1 MSMFTGAVDRVH
13 LAQPVVGA
21 SAPYLF
27 GEEDTWFA
35 SQIALLEAW
44 GHPVLNVIQQLGTE
58 ACNTEDIHW
67 FGDVTNPYK
76 DQVNYG
82 TGYNSSATG
91 IVVDNYTRFK
101 VGNLVRLDSSG
112 EVVLVTSVAS
122 SYIGVVRDFGQSA
135 EAWTARAASI
145 VDNDYLTILG
155 SSYEPGHPWP
165 TIMNSLKVEYV
176 NYIQDHRTSFGLTE
190 RTKLA
195 KMRYDESLWSYEQRK
210 KAIEHDM
217 GIERQIIDGMPY
229 ASDKGQYVAAT
240 GNTGPSEAGGLQ
252 YFLST
257 YCSADHLVTETDL
270 TEFEFIDWLT
280 IMEAQ
285 GSDSKMLVIPRQ
297 LGAAFTKWQMARE
310 FVSVDNDKMGLAI
323 RKWVSPGM
331 KEFYIVAHD
340 YLKANVVGTS
350 AARCLCLDL
359 ANIQYVNMVGGTTQI
374 REGDPYRATGA
385 TLVEGEFQT
394 LFSLR
399 VEKFDTHGMLT
410 FTTTS

>member
-1 MSMFTGAVDRVH
+1 MTMFTGIVDRAN
-13 LAQPVVGA
+13 LAQPAVGA
-21 SAPYLF
+21 SAPYKF

-44 GHPVLNVIQQLGTE
+44 GHPVLNIIQKLGTE
-58 ACNTEDIHW
+58 SCDTEDIHW

-101 VGNLVRLDSSG
+101 VGQLVRHDDTG
-112 EVVLVTSVAS
+112 EVMLVTSVAS

-135 EAWTARAASI
+135 EGWTALAGTLD
-145 VDNDYLTILG
+145 DNDYLTILG

-165 TIMNSLKVEYV
+165 TILNTLKVEYV
-176 NYIQDHRTSFGLTE
+176 NYVQDHRTSFGLTE
-190 RTKLA
+190 RTNLA
-195 KMRYDESLWSYEQRK
+195 KMKYDEKLWSYEQRK
-210 KAIEHDM
+210 KAIEHNM
-217 GIERQIIDGMPY
+217 GIERQIIDGKPY

-240 GNTGPSEAGGLQ
+240 GNTAPSQCGGI
-252 YFLST
+252 YHFLST
-257 YCSADHLVTETDL
+257 YCSSDHLVTETDL

-285 GSDSKMLVIPRQ
+285 GSDSKLLVIPRQ

-310 FVSVDNDKMGLAI
+310 FVNVGNDEMGLAI
-323 RKWVSPGM
+323 RKWTSPGM

-350 AARCLCLDL
+350 AARAYCLDL
-359 ANIQYVNMVGGTTQI
+359 ANIQYVNMVGGTTTI
-374 REGDPYRATGA
+374 REGDPYKATGA
-385 TLVEGEFQT
+385 TLMEGEFQT
-394 LFSLR
+394 IFSLR
-399 VEKFDTHGMLT
+399 IEKFDTHGVLT

>member
-1 MSMFTGAVDRVH
+1 MSMFTGIVDRAN
-13 LAQPVVGA
+13 LAQPNVTYA
-21 SAPYLF
+21 KLF

-44 GHPVLNVIQQLGTE
+44 GHPVLNIIQKLGTE
-58 ACNTEDIHW
+58 ACDTEDIHW

-76 DQVNYG
+76 DQVNYS

-91 IVVDNYTRFK
+91 VVVDNATRFK
-101 VGNLVRLDSSG
+101 VGSLVRHDDTG
-112 EVVLVTSVAS
+112 EVMLVTSVGS
-122 SYIGVVRDFGQSA
+122 TFIGVVRDFGQAA
-135 EAWTARAASI
+135 ENWTALAGTLD
-145 VDNDYLTILG
+145 DNDYLTILG

-165 TIMNSLKVEYV
+165 TIQNSLKVEYV
-176 NYIQDHRTSFGLTE
+176 NYIQDHRTTFGLTE
-190 RTKLA
+190 RTNLA
-195 KMRYDESLWSYEQRK
+195 KMKYDEKLWSYEQRK

-217 GIERQIIDGMPY
+217 GIERQIIDGKPY
-229 ASDKGQYVAAT
+229 QSDKGQYVAAT
-240 GNTGPSEAGGLQ
+240 GNTAPSQAGG
-252 YFLST
+252 FVHFFST
-257 YCSADHLVTETDL
+257 YCSSDHLVTETDL

-285 GSDSKMLVIPRQ
+285 GSDSKLLVVPRQ

-310 FVSVDNDKMGLAI
+310 FVNVGNDTMGLGI

-350 AARCLCLDL
+350 AARCLCIDL
-359 ANIQYVNMVGGTTQI
+359 ANVQYVNMVGGTTTI
-374 REGDPYRATGA
+374 REGKPYEATGA
-385 TLVEGEFQT
+385 TLMEGEFQT